1 MRAAGSIVLLVYGAV
16 NMLIAG
22 TGLAS
27 KPTTALVVAAI
38 SGVALVASWGLAWT
52 SGGARER

>member
-1 MRAAGSIVLLVYGAV
+1 MRTGASIVLLVYGAV
-16 NMLIAG
+16 FMLIAG

-27 KPTTALVVAAI
+27 KPTTALVVAVI

-52 SGGARER
+52 SSWGRR